1 MDLFSKKKS
10 ILNTDSVD
18 NQIASLTENTRKQL
32 QKGTNLLTD
41 TISKGSDKLSQGTNL
56 LTDSIADTGNTL
68 QDSVKSLNSET
79 VKPKPSFFLVI
90 LDTLRYILIF
100 YIIIYII
107 LVILNQNNLLP
118 DFIKNIFEPLDII
131 NILNGKKKEKI
142 ETPAKKKQKEELS
155 KPLTSIEEPVED
167 KAESTPPQRLPQQGY
182 PDPKP
187 DIATNSTQSSKI
199 AKKSGYCFIGEDRG
213 FRSCVHVKKGDMCMS
228 GDIFPKEAICINP
241 NLRA

>member
-32 QKGTNLLTD
+32 QKGTNLLTN

-56 LTDSIADTGNTL
+56 RDSVTNSGNSL
-68 QDSVKSLNSET
+68 QDSVKSLNPI
-79 VKPKPSFFLVI
+79 KPKPSLFVFI
-90 LDTLRYILIF
+90 LDILRYIIIF

-131 NILNGKKKEKI
+131 NILNGNKNKKK
-142 ETPAKKKQKEELS
+142 ETPAKKKQTEDLT
-155 KPLTSIEEPVED
+155 KPLTTIEKPEKRP
-167 KAESTPPQRLPQQGY
+167 ESTPPQRLPQQGY

-187 DIATNSTQSSKI
+187 DMATNSTQSSKI

-228 GDIFPKEAICINP
+228 GDIFPNEAICINP

>member
-32 QKGTNLLTD
+32 QKGTNLLTN
-41 TISKGSDKLSQGTNL
+41 TISKGSDKLAKGTNF
-56 LTDSIADTGNTL
+56 LTDSIANTGNTL
-68 QDSVKSLNSET
+68 QDSVKSLNPI
-79 VKPKPSFFLVI
+79 KPKPSLFVFI
-90 LDTLRYILIF
+90 LDILRYTIIF

-131 NILNGKKKEKI
+131 NILNGNKKGSDN
-142 ETPAKKKQKEELS
+142 KQNEDLS
-155 KPLTSIEEPVED
+155 KPLTSIEQPTED
-167 KAESTPPQRLPQQGY
+167 QPESTPPQRLPQPGY

-187 DIATNSTQSSKI
+187 DMATNSTQSSKI
-199 AKKSGYCFIGEDRG
+199 VKKAGYCFIGEDRG

-228 GDIFPKEAICINP
+228 GDIFPNEAICINP